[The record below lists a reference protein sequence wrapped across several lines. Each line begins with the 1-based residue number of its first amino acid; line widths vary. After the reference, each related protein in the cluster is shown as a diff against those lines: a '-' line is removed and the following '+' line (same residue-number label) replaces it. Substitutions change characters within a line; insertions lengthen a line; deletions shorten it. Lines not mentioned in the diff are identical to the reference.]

1 MVVAKETSTRE
12 ALEQTQK
19 DIASLLVPY
28 VTKLMEDARIYY
40 DPDPSIPLYEGN
52 LRTLFLHQTRNI
64 TPDADIF
71 KLDLSVTPR
80 KLRRPSV
87 ELTVLERA
95 ESGGRNNPSTLRF
108 TLSGDGTLHFRKL
121 KSETRETD
129 PLSFLEDVKKGL
141 EALPTV
147 SYGRI

>member
-1 MVVAKETSTRE
+1 MVVAKETPTRE

-19 DIASLLVPY
+19 DIAGLLVPY

-64 TPDADIF
+64 SPDADIF

-108 TLSGDGTLHFRKL
+108 TLSGDGTLRFKNL
-121 KSETRETD
+121 KSATRETD
-129 PLSFLEDVKKGL
+129 PL
-141 EALPTV
+141 
-147 SYGRI
+147 R